1 MKRSIITAL
10 FTGLLLMGTATMTYA
25 NMPADGIEA
34 NINAVNI
41 TLSQS
46 SVHITG
52 AQGQTLEIY
61 KITGVHIDKVKI
73 DSNDKTFE
81 LNLPKGCYILK
92 VGKVVRKISI
102 K

>member
-1 MKRSIITAL
+1 
-10 FTGLLLMGTATMTYA
+10 MGYA
-25 NMPADGIEA
+25 NMPIEDIEA
-34 NINAVNI
+34 SINAVNI
-41 TLSQS
+41 TFSQS

-61 KITGVHIDKVKI
+61 KITGVHIDKVRI

-92 VGKVVRKISI
+92 VGKVVRKVSI